1 MSSRGRGR
9 GGVGHGAGAS
19 KPGRSLASG
28 VGGGAAS
35 GGGRPKTPG
44 SVKELRTYLHS
55 LSDSNFPAYGDMFAE
70 MVLDYSKKGKE
81 RLQEAVELIFDT
93 TVQSREYAELGAKVC
108 EKIVREST
116 EDEAEKKTLRGDF
129 KKLLFLQFQRNY
141 KNKEAIRV
149 QSIEAW
155 LAVFAFMCEVSP
167 RVRVDPGEKLF
178 APLSK
183 AILSTI
189 EFLLDQEDILFD
201 EIDCIC
207 SSLKVG
213 GKGLEEQCPEKFN
226 EIFTELRKKLIFGKH
241 GCQARCAILELIEY
255 RYLHWSDPN
264 NTLLDFYADAMADAA
279 AEDSLED
286 QG

>member
-35 GGGRPKTPG
+35 GGSRPKTPG

-55 LSDSNFPAYGDMFAE
+55 LNDSNFAAYGDMFAE
-70 MVLDYSKKGKE
+70 MVLDYSKKGKD

-93 TVQSREYAELGAKVC
+93 TVQSREYTELGAKVC
-108 EKIVREST
+108 EKIVQESAG
-116 EDEAEKKTLRGDF
+116 DEAEEKALRIEF
-129 KKLLFLQFQRNY
+129 RKLLFLQLQGNF
-141 KNKEAIRV
+141 KNKETIRV
-149 QSIEAW
+149 QSVEAW
-155 LAVFAFMCEVSP
+155 LAIFALMCELSP
-167 RVRVDPGEKLF
+167 RVKIGGTPF
-178 APLSK
+178 TALSK
-183 AILSTI
+183 AILSSV
-189 EFLLDQEDILFD
+189 EFLLSQEDVLFD

-207 SSLKVG
+207 SSLKVC
-213 GKGLEEQCPEKFN
+213 GKGIEEQCPEKFN
-226 EIFTELRKKLIFGKH
+226 EIFTELRKKLIFGKN
-241 GCQARCAILELIEY
+241 GCQVRCAILELIEY

-279 AEDSLED
+279 AEDSLEG